1 MAKPEVDGVG
11 KYSEGMRGNKILYKM
26 HSSTVGIVGI
36 MYAYQ
41 IMPSIS
47 SWRGKRNQR
56 MEKGSSLKAVRGIE
70 ENQNNQL

>member
-47 SWRGKRNQR
+47 SWRGKRNQ
-56 MEKGSSLKAVRGIE
+56 K
-70 ENQNNQL
+70 